1 MTIAAIEPTG
11 VASSRKTTTG
21 NDAIMG
27 KNDFLNLL
35 VAQLKHQDPLNP
47 LEGTEF
53 TAQLA
58 QFTSLEQ
65 LNNIN
70 SNLESLQDYQAAIK
84 DAQAIDLIGKTIE
97 APGNTMMTKEGRPAG
112 FAFDLTQDA
121 AYVAV
126 NIYGPEGNFVRTIET
141 GPMLAGRHS
150 QVWDGKNQQGSIL
163 PGGSYTYEV
172 LATAP
177 SGDAVTATPYISARV
192 TGVNFDG
199 KVPLVLAGDHRISFN
214 DVRQVTEDVSALAT
228 ETETDGLLP

>member
-1 MTIAAIEPTG
+1 MSIAAIEPTG
-11 VASSRKTTTG
+11 VSSSQKTTSG

-27 KNDFLNLL
+27 KHDFLNLL

-70 SNLESLQDYQAAIK
+70 SNLESLQDYQAAMK
-84 DAQAIDLIGKTIE
+84 DAQAIDLIGKSIE
-97 APGNTMMTKEGRPAG
+97 APGNTMMLKEGQPAG

-141 GPMLAGRHS
+141 GPMRMGRHS
-150 QVWDGKNQQGSIL
+150 QVWDGKNQQGSTL

-172 LATAP
+172 LATA
-177 SGDAVTATPYISARV
+177 SNGEAVTATPYISARV

-214 DVRQVTEDVSALAT
+214 DVRQVTEDVSSVST
-228 ETETDGLLP
+228 ETGSDGFLR